1 MYVLFLMVMALT
13 LSLVQ
18 TTFSSLLLGPLSVSS
33 QLAGVV
39 RMYSYLFKLTQLK
52 RHFFLLAFL
61 FNIVA
66 TGQMYVWAVKK
77 HKTYKKEF
85 KDYPRNRTAMFP
97 FIA

>member
-1 MYVLFLMVMALT
+1 MAMVLI

-39 RMYSYLFKLTQLK
+39 RIYSYLFKLSSTKTL
-52 RHFFLLAFL
+52 FYLAFL

-77 HKTYKKEF
+77 HKAYKKEF

>member
-1 MYVLFLMVMALT
+1 MAMALI
-13 LSLVQ
+13 LSLAQ

-33 QLAGVV
+33 QPAGVV
-39 RMYSYLFKLTQLK
+39 RIYSYLFKLSPTKTL
-52 RHFFLLAFL
+52 LYLAFL

-77 HKTYKKEF
+77 HKAYKKEF